1 MKSHSKKT
9 DILNFELMLQRYL
22 DVTKSQLFFSNGCV
36 LVEGISEALL
46 MECFSKR
53 LNKSLTERQI
63 EIVNMG
69 GTAFIQ
75 FMLLFNSED
84 VSLRL
89 PFRIAVVTDG
99 DQFTDSKK
107 YTLKKL
113 IDDGQL
119 EELRE
124 RIKSGTECGRIPKL
138 RALQTNESIGIFV
151 GRKTFEY
158 ELCRANVYD
167 SIADTVRAHFLNF
180 YLSGRKMT

>member
-1 MKSHSKKT
+1 
-9 DILNFELMLQRYL
+9 
-22 DVTKSQLFFSNGCV
+22 
-36 LVEGISEALL
+36 
-46 MECFSKR
+46 MEINSP
-53 LNKSLTERQI
+53 
-63 EIVNMG
+63 
-69 GTAFIQ
+69 IQ
-75 FMLLFNSED
+75 
-84 VSLRL
+84 
-89 PFRIAVVTDG
+89 
-99 DQFTDSKK
+99 KK

-167 SIADTVRAHFLNF
+167 SIADTVKSSFLNF